1 MVPTLDVLQ
10 TMLLLETIVL
20 FILDGMLTVQGLLIV
35 RCKVF
40 VGVCGQRCGF
50 VVNVG
55 WLN

>member
-1 MVPTLDVLQ
+1 MVPTLDIFK
-10 TMLLLETIVL
+10 TMLLLEIMVF

-50 VVNVG
+50 LVDVR